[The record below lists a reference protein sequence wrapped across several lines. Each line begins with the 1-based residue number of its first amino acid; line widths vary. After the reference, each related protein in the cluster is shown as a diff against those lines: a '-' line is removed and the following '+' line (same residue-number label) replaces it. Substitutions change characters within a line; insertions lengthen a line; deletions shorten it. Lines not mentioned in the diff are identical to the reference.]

1 MDKPTKQQE
10 QLIAQ
15 GEPFFKRIIFDAR
28 QRSTNQLSVTLEC
41 RKVLTK
47 NSLSYRA
54 IPKIENISFEK
65 CMIYSEHNGLHGK
78 RWQWFNLIAQPV
90 KSKSTKLQKRAKTGT
105 ERYWR
110 KQSLTPPAMRSCVGD
125 NNCRQTFWKCPPC
138 HDNRRANKLNDL
150 PVWSVSSALFTAS
163 PSGRFLDALL
173 FALFLRSDNS
183 FPML

>member
-78 RWQWFNLIAQPV
+78 R
-90 KSKSTKLQKRAKTGT
+90 
-105 ERYWR
+105 
-110 KQSLTPPAMRSCVGD
+110 
-125 NNCRQTFWKCPPC
+125 
-138 HDNRRANKLNDL
+138 
-150 PVWSVSSALFTAS
+150 
-163 PSGRFLDALL
+163 
-173 FALFLRSDNS
+173 
-183 FPML
+183 